1 MARDRIATDGAN
13 RFVTLIRDMTY
24 VTLAAIGLVAGVFA
38 GMFGIGGGLVIVP
51 ALMFIVGFSKD
62 QAVATSLAALIPPVG
77 LLGAAEYYRRGV
89 INIGYAGLIAAGIF
103 AGAYFGARIT
113 LALPEVAFRRIYAGF
128 LLFIGIRMLIT
139 GK

>member
-1 MARDRIATDGAN
+1 
-13 RFVTLIRDMTY
+13 MTY
-24 VTLAAIGLVAGVFA
+24 FTLAAIGLVAGVLA

-51 ALMFIVGFSKD
+51 ALMFLIGFHKD

-77 LLGAAEYYRRGV
+77 LLGAAEYYRRGA
-89 INIGYAGLIAAGIF
+89 INLAYAGIIAAGIF

-113 LALPEVAFRRIYAGF
+113 LALPEAMFRRIYAGF
-128 LLFIGIRMLIT
+128 LLFIGFRMLIM